1 MVKGLRLDK
10 WMWFARFIKS
20 RSLAAKF
27 CQASRIKVNGCL
39 VSKAHHMVHL
49 DDVLTFLTDSN
60 VRVIKIVCLGARRG
74 PARVAQDLYEDLAPP
89 VYIKKEDREP
99 RINAGKREIGSGRPT
114 KSERRAIDKLM
125 AKED

>member
-1 MVKGLRLDK
+1 MIKGLRLDK

-49 DDVLTFLTDSN
+49 DDVLTFLKDSN

-74 PARVAQDLYEDLAPP
+74 PAREAQDLYEDLAPP
-89 VYIKKEDREP
+89 VYIKKEDSKP
-99 RINAGKREIGSGRPT
+99 RVNAGKRKIGSGRPT